1 MRCGSGAFAGSAW
14 PLAAHGSS
22 HGSYVVANELFG
34 QHHSE
39 RFVVQCGGCDIVS
52 VEDVCICYGHIKK
65 KAKNVLIVFPIL

>member
-14 PLAAHGSS
+14 PLAAH
-22 HGSYVVANELFG
+22 VVANELFG

-39 RFVVQCGGCDIVS
+39 RFVVQCGGCDIVC